1 MAELARIELGQRIAS
16 PSCQRVVEGDNLERV
31 LEGEVV
37 RCERCGERI
46 KLPREVVERY
56 QRSKYVGTNLDI
68 TC

>member
-1 MAELARIELGQRIAS
+1 MAELARIELGQRSAC

-46 KLPREVVERY
+46 KLPREVVER
-56 QRSKYVGTNLDI
+56 
-68 TC
+68 